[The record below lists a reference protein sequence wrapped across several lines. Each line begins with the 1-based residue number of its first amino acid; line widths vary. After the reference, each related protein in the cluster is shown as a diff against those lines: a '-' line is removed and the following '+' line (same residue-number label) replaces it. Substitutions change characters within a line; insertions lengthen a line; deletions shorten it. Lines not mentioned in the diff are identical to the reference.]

1 MLTAPPCCLR
11 LSLVAPGVWH
21 EQRAR
26 VAAAASAAAGAAAVG
41 GATVLCDDA
50 VHTVKYEWPHSG
62 LLQTFDH
69 AA

>member
-1 MLTAPPCCLR
+1 MASWR
-11 LSLVAPGVWH
+11 K
-21 EQRAR
+21 QRAR

-50 VHTVKYEWPHSG
+50 VHTVEYDWPHTG
-62 LLQTFDH
+62 FLQTFDH

>member
-1 MLTAPPCCLR
+1 MLDAPLAFFF
-11 LSLVAPGVWH
+11 LVASWLGAK
-21 EQRAR
+21 QRAR

-50 VHTVKYEWPHSG
+50 VHTVEYEWPHTG
-62 LLQTFDH
+62 FLQTFDH